1 MPTGYRVASRAA
13 EGDSDR
19 AQGRFDMIT
28 IGTIILTIVV
38 AGILWLVWSLS
49 AERTQNRLGRR
60 SPALDALEQRYASG
74 EIDRDEYLQKKRDL
88 GG

>member
-1 MPTGYRVASRAA
+1 
-13 EGDSDR
+13 
-19 AQGRFDMIT
+19 MIT
-28 IGTIILTIVV
+28 IGTILLIIIV

-60 SPALDALEQRYASG
+60 SPALDGLEQRYASG
-74 EIDRDEYLQKKRDL
+74 EIDRDEYLEKKRDL